1 MLKIKKILGI
11 LLALC
16 FVMSVTAAA
25 ASAQENKIVEHK
37 DVKNIIIVKKPVHPQ
52 PVKVVKI
59 VHKSGK
65 HFHSGHWEKH
75 KIAQK
80 KIINHKVVYV
90 YVIEKVF
97 VKGYWA

>member
-1 MLKIKKILGI
+1 

-65 HFHSGHWEKH
+65 HFHPGHWEKH
-75 KIAQK
+75 RVGHREFRNNQWTVI
-80 KIINHKVVYV
+80 YV
-90 YVIEKVF
+90 YKTVYM
-97 VKGYWA
+97 GPSWY